1 MDIVSGY
8 LVPNKITFPYHNSFS
23 VQEKENRGKE
33 KVYYGKIVCRSTA
46 QKINLCRGVVLLPYV
61 GDSLV
66 KEKGKGKTSKT
77 RVKDGR
83 KVKRVRVNLL
93 KK

>member
-1 MDIVSGY
+1 MSIE
-8 LVPNKITFPYHNSFS
+8 
-23 VQEKENRGKE
+23 EKKRFLE
-33 KVYYGKIVCRSTA
+33 
-46 QKINLCRGVVLLPYV
+46 GVVSQIDVKSEDKQNHDLKIKFAFPYV

-93 KK
+93 KKSMG